1 MGTKKVSPNTTRPG
15 ANTGLSSAQ
24 LAANQQIL
32 NNDFQ
37 AVITQKTT
45 YDAAVKK
52 VSDLVSKLDDENT
65 YAQTEYNL
73 YLGLLHE
80 YNISEPVNN
89 PKGTVDITTLSSSI
103 QTSVQAAYN
112 KWQAVVKEAQQTTS
126 DLTSANQAEQTAKT
140 TLKIDQDALA
150 KATAA
155 NAAGKPAPAVTSA
168 GAGGPGGTPPPA
180 VVGDPKPYTYNAPMT
195 SSSYLKFGPQV
206 LSAKNDMLIT
216 NPGAWD
222 HAQLAWQPDKDGK
235 FKGAKGVIQMSQN
248 LAADASV
255 LTKGTA
261 ASGLPADTTPY
272 GFKFLYNPTSVGMS
286 WGIVESF
293 SPQFEQ
299 SGADIATAIGN
310 GLLASTVTFSLIL
323 NRIEDMMYIKD
334 KTGEFLTGNT
344 SPYPQTVS
352 ASERGLIYERGTM
365 YDLEY
370 LFKATGGYNS
380 QYKSSVGNIITADK
394 GWLMPIPVELHLG
407 ANLRYLVRVSSL
419 DINHAIFNE
428 RMVPIFTTVNITCT
442 RYYDNSVLYNA
453 ASTAAAGGK

>member
-1 MGTKKVSPNTTRPG
+1 MATKKNIP
-15 ANTGLSSAQ
+15 LSSAQ
-24 LAANQQIL
+24 LAANQGIINADYQL
-32 NNDFQ
+32 Q
-37 AVITQKTT
+37 ITQKVT

-52 VSDLVSKLDDENT
+52 VSTLKDTLYNQNT
-65 YAQTEYNL
+65 YMQTTYNL
-73 YLGLLHE
+73 YLALLYE
-80 YNISEPVNN
+80 YNVNEPVNH
-89 PKGTVDITTLSSSI
+89 PKGTVNVLTLSSSVQKQI
-103 QTSVQAAYN
+103 QDAYTT
-112 KWQAVVKEAQQTTS
+112 WQAVVAEVKQTSS
-126 DLTSANQAEQTAKT
+126 DLIAADKNVVTAQNTLNQDKA
-140 TLKIDQDALA
+140 ALA
-150 KATAA
+150 AA
-155 NAAGKPAPAVTSA
+155 VKSNASGKPAPAVGTT
-168 GAGGPGGTPPPA
+168 GAPGGNPPA

-216 NPGAWD
+216 DPGAWD
-222 HAQLAWQPDKDGK
+222 HAKLAWQPDKDGK
-235 FKGAKGVIQMSQN
+235 FKGAKGVIQMSQS

-261 ASGLPADTTPY
+261 ASGLPTDTNPY

-299 SGADIATAIGN
+299 SGQDIATAIGN
-310 GLLASTVTFSLIL
+310 GLLASTVTFSLVL

-334 KTGEFLTGNT
+334 STGEFLTRNT
-344 SPYPQTVS
+344 SPYPYTVS
-352 ASERGLIYERGTM
+352 PSERGLIYDRGTM

-370 LFKATGGYNS
+370 LFRATGGYNS
-380 QYKSSVGNIITADK
+380 QYKASVGNMVTADK

-442 RYYDNSVLYNA
+442 RYYDNQVLYNS

>member
-1 MGTKKVSPNTTRPG
+1 MATNKKIP
-15 ANTGLSSAQ
+15 LSSAQ
-24 LAANQQIL
+24 LAANQDII
-32 NNDFQ
+32 NADYQ
-37 AVITQKTT
+37 AQITQKVT

-52 VSDLVSKLDDENT
+52 VSTLKDKLYNQNK
-65 YAQTEYNL
+65 YMQTTYNL
-73 YLGLLHE
+73 YLALLYE
-80 YNISEPVNN
+80 YDVYEPVNH
-89 PKGTVDITTLSSSI
+89 PKGHVDILTLSSSVQKQI
-103 QTSVQAAYN
+103 QDAYT
-112 KWQAVVKEAQQTTS
+112 KWQAVVAEVKQTGNDLLAADKDVVTAQKT
-126 DLTSANQAEQTAKT
+126 LNQDKA
-140 TLKIDQDALA
+140 ALA
-150 KATAA
+150 AAVKA
-155 NAAGKPAPAVTSA
+155 NASGKPAPAVGSS
-168 GAGGPGGTPPPA
+168 GAGNPPGGNPPS
-180 VVGDPKPYTYNAPMT
+180 VIGDPKPYTYNAPMT

-216 NPGAWD
+216 DPGAWD

-235 FKGAKGVIQMSQN
+235 FKGAKGVIQMSQS

-255 LTKGTA
+255 LTKGAA
-261 ASGLPADTTPY
+261 ASGLATDTTPY

-299 SGADIATAIGN
+299 SGQDIATAIGN

-334 KTGEFLTGNT
+334 STGEFLTRNT
-344 SPYPQTVS
+344 SPYPHTVS
-352 ASERGLIYERGTM
+352 SSERGLIYDRGTM

-370 LFKATGGYNS
+370 LFRATGGYNS
-380 QYKSSVGNIITADK
+380 QYKSSVGNIVTADK

-442 RYYDNSVLYNA
+442 RYYDNQVLYSA
-453 ASTAAAGGK
+453 ASTAAAGGR